1 MGSFKK
7 CRYSKTRK
15 FKKRKGLYK
24 AIGLDEHPEQ
34 LLCAVC
40 PGWAWVQTDS
50 ADTETGEEAS
60 KS

>member
-1 MGSFKK
+1 MNKPVLGCGFLKVKSYQHNKMGSFKK
-7 CRYSKTRK
+7 CCYSKTRK

-40 PGWAWVQTDS
+40 PG
-50 ADTETGEEAS
+50 
-60 KS
+60 